1 MYIKNVSNFAI
12 FEFSPTFKKQL
23 HLKNSSPQ
31 KTHFSYTNP
40 LWASKRSDIMDRNK
54 N

>member
-40 LWASKRSDIMDRNK
+40 LALIQKKFNSK
-54 N
+54 

>member
-40 LWASKRSDIMDRNK
+40 LAARQKKIVTK
-54 N
+54 TK